1 MKLTVKTNI
10 SKKSQWVAYGGYC
23 TAVCDEKGKE
33 IARINQGE
41 VKEFTYNKI
50 KFKLSDN
57 AEDLKGYTS
66 AKYNGILEFNG
77 QKYHTNYMSGFVDV
91 EIATKKK
98 GGKVEKV

>member
-23 TAVCDEKGKE
+23 TAVVDEKGKE

-41 VKEFTYNKI
+41 FKEFTYNKI

-57 AEDLKGYTS
+57 AEDLFGITTVRYT
-66 AKYNGILEFNG
+66 GFLEFNR
-77 QKYHTNYMSGFVDV
+77 QKYHTNYMAGFVNV
-91 EIATKKK
+91 EIETKKK
-98 GGKVEKV
+98 GGKIDK